1 MTGHLPP
8 GKDPSLRPF
17 LRSMAIELVIY
28 APIITIY
35 LLLMLR
41 YGTNFLENL
50 FHQSPVVYTI
60 VGFVAMLTQGVLL
73 DLLTSWLLRRF
84 GLRR

>member
-17 LRSMAIELVIY
+17 LRSMALELLVY
-28 APIITIY
+28 TPIITIY
-35 LLLMLR
+35 LLLALR
-41 YGTNFLENL
+41 FGTSFLERL

-60 VGFVAMLTQGVLL
+60 IGFAAMLTQGVLL

-84 GLRR
+84 RLRR